1 MHTCFGGFP
10 PTLVVA
16 PYHIA
21 CRILI
26 PQPEIKPQAPTRST
40 EVQSS
45 NHWTTR
51 EFPIP
56 VIIAAFFTKAKRWKQ
71 PKCAPVNECIHKMYI
86 HTMKHYSVLKRKKVL
101 IHATACNMDAPWGH
115 CTKWNNAVTK
125 DKVSYDFTYMRYL
138 NKSSLAAQTAEDLPA
153 MQETQI
159 QSLGQQ
165 DSLEK
170 EMATHSSGFL
180 PGEFHGQCS
189 LVGYSSWS
197 RKEPDTTKQLTLSL
211 H

>member
-1 MHTCFGGFP
+1 
-10 PTLVVA
+10 
-16 PYHIA
+16 
-21 CRILI
+21 
-26 PQPEIKPQAPTRST
+26 
-40 EVQSS
+40 
-45 NHWTTR
+45 
-51 EFPIP
+51 
-56 VIIAAFFTKAKRWKQ
+56 
-71 PKCAPVNECIHKMYI
+71 
-86 HTMKHYSVLKRKKVL
+86 
-101 IHATACNMDAPWGH
+101 
-115 CTKWNNAVTK
+115 
-125 DKVSYDFTYMRYL
+125 MRYL
-138 NKSSLAAQTAEDLPA
+138 NKSSLVAQTAEDLPA

-197 RKEPDTTKQLTLSL
+197 HKEPDTTKQLTLSL